1 MIIKPRNLLLS
12 LLCTCSLSSVAFAQ
26 AIVRD
31 IRVEGAER
39 IEAATVRSYLNLG
52 IGDQMTQASFDE
64 ALKALF
70 ATGLFADVTLRQSG
84 ETLVVEVAENPII
97 NRIAFEG
104 NEEMESEEL
113 LTEVQLRPRQVFT
126 RTRVQSDVTRL
137 YQIYRRNG
145 RFSVNIE
152 PKIIKLDQNRVD
164 LVFEID
170 EGDITTVQSIR
181 FVGNEVYGDSD
192 LRGEISTKEDAW
204 YRFLSSDDRYDK
216 DRVAFDQELLRRFYL
231 KNGYVD
237 YRLLSAVAELSED
250 RDNFFLTFTL
260 EEGQRYKINS
270 INIDSRLKGFDTSV
284 LSPEIALKVG
294 EWYNADLI
302 QESVDK
308 ITDKLG
314 DFQYAFV
321 EVSPDIK
328 RNREDASVDLTFTI
342 NETPRVFVE
351 RIDINGNVRTL
362 DRVVRREMLVVEGD
376 PYNKS
381 KLARSETKIKN
392 LDYFNKVEVK
402 NLPGSAP
409 DKTVV
414 DINVEEK
421 STGELSIGAGFST
434 NDGPL
439 ADFRIRERNFLG
451 KGQDMLFSTVLAGE
465 RTEFNVSFTEPYF
478 LDRDMSAGFDVFHI
492 TRDLQDESSYDQT
505 RSGGALRFGYPLSER
520 WRQTLKYRLE
530 NNEITDVASDASRFI
545 IEQEGSRT
553 TSAISQRLSYDKRD
567 STINPREGTVFWLDT
582 ELAGLGGDAKYI
594 SGKVGATQYIP
605 IGKSVVLSL
614 LGETGAIESYSD
626 TDVEINERFFLGGT
640 TLRGFERAGVG
651 PRDETTGD
659 SLGGNVFYRAS
670 AEASFPIGFDEELG
684 IKGHA
689 FTDAGT
695 LFEIDD
701 SGSDVLDKSDIRAS
715 AGLGI
720 SWRSPFGPIRVD
732 YAIPYSKQ
740 DFDEEET
747 FSFNFGTRF

>member
-284 LSPEIALKVG
+284 LSPEIALEVG

>member
-284 LSPEIALKVG
+284 LSPEIALEVG

-651 PRDETTGD
+651 PRDESTGD

>member
-651 PRDETTGD
+651 PRDESTGD

>member
-12 LLCTCSLSSVAFAQ
+12 LLCTCSLSSAAFAQ

-651 PRDETTGD
+651 PRDESTGD